1 MSTLI
6 FLLIFEVAFILIKFL
21 GADIAG
27 GTGIDKPK
35 RLKKTKE
42 EDTSNEPE
50 GEDIPL
56 RALAPVS
63 AGDEATTNGDSA
75 REDR

>member
-6 FLLIFEVAFILIKFL
+6 FLLIFAVAFILIKFL

-35 RLKKTKE
+35 RLKKPAE
-42 EDTSNEPE
+42 NELS
-50 GEDIPL
+50 D
-56 RALAPVS
+56 A
-63 AGDEATTNGDSA
+63 ATNDDDGGISVGAIAATPSA
-75 REDR
+75 REER